1 MRRRSCVLVMTMGY
15 AGLLG
20 GAALAEDAKP
30 TPDEVKALTLQAT
43 QLVADKGI
51 EQARAVFNQDGAFKH
66 GEIYVNVIDS
76 KGTWV
81 VYPPKPEGVGKV
93 ILNLQDADGKFLVQ
107 DILKVAADNSEGG
120 WIEYHWKNPVTNTI
134 QPKQSFVK
142 KVAGTDYVVY
152 VGIYK

>member
-1 MRRRSCVLVMTMGY
+1 MRRRGFIQLLA
-15 AGLLG
+15 AGFTG
-20 GAALAEDAKP
+20 VFAAAALAEDNKP
-30 TPDEVKALTLQAT
+30 TAEEVKALTLQAT

-66 GEIYVNVIDS
+66 GEIYVNVIDT

-93 ILNLQDADGKFLVQ
+93 LINLQDADGKFLVQ
-107 DILKVAADNSEGG
+107 DILKLAADQPEGG

-134 QPKQSFVK
+134 QQKQSYVK
-142 KVAGTDYVVY
+142 KVSGTDYVVY